1 MGKIFIFVIIISFL
15 IIPFSFIKAESGDL
29 IFSERDEISK
39 AQLADIFKDKILWI
53 GYKSPSRTTLNI
65 FDTTKKTNIQIDLDE
80 NIYRASIYEDKIVYT
95 KLDENTMKSTINFYN
110 ISTKEKREIA
120 SYYNDN
126 DGAHIYG
133 NYIVWE
139 DETTGNRKLYLYDI
153 VSDNTSIITEITGA
167 NSGEPAIY
175 GKNIVW
181 DDGDMWI
188 YNIETK
194 SKSRVSSPSL
204 DNMHSSLD
212 IYENMIIGDG
222 MKEYGKSGMDLFVFN
237 MGSNVEKQVA
247 DSGMDCIS
255 GFDIYE
261 DKVVWVLSGHCSYDQ
276 KADQVYLY
284 DLSAEKEY
292 KLTSYESSGVSI
304 ETVFISNS
312 LIVWRDEGS
321 GSIYYIGYQIDGQLD
336 DMGNKNIDVNLS
348 KRLAGKL
355 LLQVEDKGRIWYVG
369 HEKNNRYEVTFANA
383 LPLFQKLA
391 LGISNVD
398 LNKIII
404 HPDSVSDRN
413 DRDNDGFS
421 DRSEVVNGY
430 NPDISSDPNNRG
442 NDKVTMDSNLAN
454 RLKGKLLLQVADKGR
469 IWYVD
474 FEGKRWEVIWKN
486 LLDLFRRLSLGITNE
501 DLNKIGVGEL

>member
-1 MGKIFIFVIIISFL
+1 
-15 IIPFSFIKAESGDL
+15 
-29 IFSERDEISK
+29 
-39 AQLADIFKDKILWI
+39 
-53 GYKSPSRTTLNI
+53 
-65 FDTTKKTNIQIDLDE
+65 
-80 NIYRASIYEDKIVYT
+80 
-95 KLDENTMKSTINFYN
+95 
-110 ISTKEKREIA
+110 
-120 SYYNDN
+120 
-126 DGAHIYG
+126 
-133 NYIVWE
+133 
-139 DETTGNRKLYLYDI
+139 
-153 VSDNTSIITEITGA
+153 
-167 NSGEPAIY
+167 
-175 GKNIVW
+175 
-181 DDGDMWI
+181 
-188 YNIETK
+188 
-194 SKSRVSSPSL
+194 
-204 DNMHSSLD
+204 
-212 IYENMIIGDG
+212 
-222 MKEYGKSGMDLFVFN
+222 
-237 MGSNVEKQVA
+237 
-247 DSGMDCIS
+247 
-255 GFDIYE
+255 
-261 DKVVWVLSGHCSYDQ
+261 
-276 KADQVYLY
+276 
-284 DLSAEKEY
+284 
-292 KLTSYESSGVSI
+292 
-304 ETVFISNS
+304 
-312 LIVWRDEGS
+312 
-321 GSIYYIGYQIDGQLD
+321 
-336 DMGNKNIDVNLS
+336 
-348 KRLAGKL
+348 LAGKL